1 MFHIIC
7 YVISRQSSGTDWMK
21 MGVDKEQGQQL
32 YERDVGQPDVLVK
45 QRLWEVSVTS
55 EKDNIKASFEKDHVN
70 LSFEKDDI
78 SLS

>member
-1 MFHIIC
+1 MLIRFGEA
-7 YVISRQSSGTDWMK
+7 VKGT
-21 MGVDKEQGQQL
+21 L
-32 YERDVGQPDVLVK
+32 APPDVLVK

>member
-21 MGVDKEQGQQL
+21 MGVDKEQGQL

-45 QRLWEVSVTS
+45 QHASGKS
-55 EKDNIKASFEKDHVN
+55 EKD
-70 LSFEKDDI
+70 
-78 SLS
+78 